1 MIRIKNPVLAIEISK
16 TFETLGNYGYA
27 KDKKYVY
34 NFGEIL
40 KGENPKT
47 FVAPPIPHIDY

>member
-1 MIRIKNPVLAIEISK
+1 MNRILEKADSK

-27 KDKKYVY
+27 RDKKYVY

-47 FVAPPIPHIDY
+47 FAVPPMPQIDY